1 MICPRCGAD
10 ASNGRK
16 FCGDCGSAL
25 PWHCAACGSE
35 NPPDKRFCGDCGS
48 AATAGALEP
57 GASPAPAPA
66 ASVAERRQLTVMFSD
81 LVGSTALGA
90 RLDPED
96 LREVIAAYHGC
107 VTGLAAKLGGF
118 VARYMGDGVLVYFGY
133 PKANEGDAEQAIR
146 AGLAIVKAVSHLNTV
161 AGPPG
166 TLSARVG
173 IATGL
178 VIVGDLIG
186 SGSSLESAVVGE
198 TPNLAARLQALAE
211 PGTVVIADSTR
222 NLTGGLFEYRDLGPA
237 NLKGLGSIRPWAVLG
252 EKAIDSRFEALRS
265 SQVSLVGREEELALL
280 LRRWQ
285 QAKSGEGRV
294 MLLSGEPGI
303 GKSRLIA
310 ALEQSLGN
318 APPERLRF
326 VCSPHYQDTPLHPI
340 IRQFERSARFHND
353 DPPVAKRD
361 KLRRLLGRGA
371 RDTDVALLA
380 DLLSIPGAAEDL
392 PRTLTPRHQ
401 KEMTFAAIL
410 RYLAAFARRT
420 PLLAVIEDIHWADPT
435 TRELLDAQ
443 IEAVERLPMLLII
456 TTRPEP
462 PPSWATHPVVT
473 VQMLGGLH
481 HRQAASLINEVTG
494 DQALPPD
501 VIERIITHADG
512 VPLFIEELTKTV
524 VEKGLLRKDGE
535 RLAPTEPLSVDV
547 VPTSLQASLMAR
559 LDRLAAGKEVAQV
572 GSVIGRDFSFEML
585 LIISAVPAKR
595 LEDALAQLVETG
607 LATARGQPPEAS
619 YSFKHALVQDAAYAS
634 MLRDRRRELH
644 LRLGETLEKNA
655 ANGATTDP
663 QLIAWH
669 FSEAGAP
676 DRSIDYY
683 LKAAERATGR
693 FALNE
698 MVSHLRKGLRQLE
711 YLPES
716 PSRLR
721 RELDLQVALG
731 RALID
736 RQGSG
741 SEEVRAAFERAREL
755 CLALEDTRQL
765 LVVFDG
771 LVLNYH
777 FAHSDSEKMLG
788 YAEELLEIGRRTENA
803 MALLWAR
810 RCRCAA
816 NWLQGR
822 FEQARHDMQ
831 LVINMYESRQDGF
844 EDRWMPRD
852 PKVSTCTALGIC
864 LTALGYPDS
873 GAAATREGVRHAES
887 LNHVVSLILGLRRAC
902 VRGMMLRD
910 TAGVLD
916 LSDRLLVLNTEHETF
931 VGVRESAIFH
941 GWAQLHAKRDPALLK
956 RVQASLEQLDASK
969 HWVLLPF
976 LLTSVAEVMGENRD
990 HAGAAALLDRAAEL
1004 VSLTGEQWC
1013 EAEILRLKARFG
1025 ARDPEAAVALLQAS
1039 LAKAREQGAK
1049 IWELRAATTLA
1060 EVLRTQG
1067 KLAGARE
1074 VLAPVYAWFT
1084 EGFNAP
1090 DLVAAR
1096 ALLADLGRQPS
1107 AASSG

>member
-1 MICPRCGAD
+1 
-10 ASNGRK
+10 
-16 FCGDCGSAL
+16 
-25 PWHCAACGSE
+25 
-35 NPPDKRFCGDCGS
+35 
-48 AATAGALEP
+48 
-57 GASPAPAPA
+57 
-66 ASVAERRQLTVMFSD
+66 MFSD

-133 PKANEGDAEQAIR
+133 PKANEDDAEQAIR

-198 TPNLAARLQALAE
+198 TPNLAARLQAMAE

-265 SQVSLVGREEELALL
+265 IQMSLVGREEELALL

-285 QAKSGEGRV
+285 QAKSGDGRV
-294 MLLSGEPGI
+294 VLLSGEPGI

-310 ALEQSLGN
+310 ALEQSLSN

-340 IRQFERSARFHND
+340 IRQFERSARFQND
-353 DPPVAKRD
+353 DPPVVKRD

-371 RDTDVALLA
+371 RDADIALLG

-410 RYLAAFARRT
+410 RYLAALARRT
-420 PLLAVIEDIHWADPT
+420 PLLAVLEDIHWADPT
-435 TRELLDAQ
+435 TRELLEAQ
-443 IEAVERLPMLLII
+443 IEAVERSPMLLVI
-456 TTRPEP
+456 TSRPDP

-494 DQALPPD
+494 AHALPAD
-501 VIERIITHADG
+501 VVERIITHADG

-524 VEKGLLRKDGE
+524 VEKGLSRKDGE
-535 RLAPTEPLSVDV
+535 PLAPAEPLSVDV

-559 LDRLAAGKEVAQV
+559 LDRLAGGKEVAQI
-572 GSVIGRDFSFEML
+572 GSVIGRDFSFGML
-585 LIISAVPAKR
+585 MAISGVPAKR
-595 LEDALAQLVETG
+595 LEDALGQLVQTG

-644 LRLGETLEKNA
+644 LRLGETLEKNG

-669 FSEAGAP
+669 FSEAGAA

-711 YLPES
+711 FLPES

-736 RQGSG
+736 HQGSG

-755 CLALEDTRQL
+755 CLAIEDTRQL
-765 LVVFDG
+765 LAVFDG

-777 FAHSDSEKMLG
+777 FTHSDSEKMLG
-788 YAEELLEIGRRTENA
+788 YAEELLEIGRRTGNA
-803 MALLWAR
+803 LALLWAR
-810 RCRCAA
+810 RCRCSA
-816 NWLQGR
+816 NWLQGN
-822 FEQARHDMQ
+822 FEQARDDMQ

-844 EDRWMPRD
+844 EDRWMARD

-873 GAAATREGVRHAES
+873 GAAMTREGVRHAES

-910 TAGVLD
+910 THGVLD

-941 GWAQLHAKRDPALLK
+941 GWAQLHGRRDPALLK
-956 RVQASLEQLDASK
+956 RVQTSLEQLDASK

-976 LLTSVAEVMGENRD
+976 FMTSVAEVMGENRD

-1004 VSLTGEQWC
+1004 VGLTGEQWC
-1013 EAEILRLKARFG
+1013 EPEIFRLKARFG
-1025 ARDPEAAVALLQAS
+1025 VRDPDAAIALLQAS

-1049 IWELRAATTLA
+1049 LWELRTATTLA
-1060 EVLRTQG
+1060 EVLRAQG
-1067 KLAGARE
+1067 NLVAARE
-1074 VLAPVYAWFT
+1074 GLTPVYAWFT
-1084 EGFNAP
+1084 EGSNAP

-1096 ALLADLGRQPS
+1096 ALLADLGQQPG
-1107 AASSG
+1107 ASPSG

>member
-16 FCGDCGSAL
+16 FCGDCGSPL
-25 PWHCAACGSE
+25 PWRCAACGSE
-35 NPPDKRFCGDCGS
+35 NPPDKRFCSECGT
-48 AATAGALEP
+48 AATAGAVEP
-57 GASPAPAPA
+57 GASSAPAPA

-81 LVGSTALGA
+81 LVGSTALGT

-96 LREVIAAYHGC
+96 LRDVIAAYHGC

-198 TPNLAARLQALAE
+198 TPNLAARLQAMTE

-237 NLKGLGSIRPWAVLG
+237 SLKGLGSIRPWAVLG

-265 SQVSLVGREEELALL
+265 SQASLVGREEELALL

-285 QAKSGEGRV
+285 QAKSGDGRV
-294 MLLSGEPGI
+294 VLLSGEPGI

-310 ALEQSLGN
+310 ALEQSLSN

-326 VCSPHYQDTPLHPI
+326 VCSPHYQDAPLHPI
-340 IRQFERSARFHND
+340 IRQFERSARFQND

-371 RDTDVALLA
+371 RDADIALLG

-420 PLLAVIEDIHWADPT
+420 PLLAVLEDIHWADPT

-501 VIERIITHADG
+501 VVERIITHADG

-535 RLAPTEPLSVDV
+535 RLLPAEPLSVDV

-585 LIISAVPAKR
+585 LAVSAVPAKR
-595 LEDALAQLVETG
+595 LEDALGQLVETG

-644 LRLGETLEKNA
+644 LRLGETLEKNS

-698 MVSHLRKGLRQLE
+698 MVSHLRKGLRQHE
-711 YLPES
+711 FLPES

-736 RQGSG
+736 HQGSG
-741 SEEVRAAFERAREL
+741 SEEVRAAFERAREI
-755 CLALEDTRQL
+755 CLELEDTRQL

-777 FAHSDSEKMLG
+777 FTHSDSEKMLG
-788 YAEELLEIGRRTENA
+788 YAEELFEVGRRTGNA
-803 MALLWAR
+803 LALLWAR
-810 RCRCAA
+810 RCRSAA

-844 EDRWMPRD
+844 EDRWMARD
-852 PKVSTCTALGIC
+852 PKVSTYTALGIC
-864 LTALGYPDS
+864 LTALGYPDAS
-873 GAAATREGVRHAES
+873 ATMTLEGVRHAES
-887 LNHVVSLILGLRRAC
+887 RNHVVSLILGLRRAC

-910 TAGVLD
+910 THGVLD

-941 GWAQLHAKRDPALLK
+941 GWAQLHGRRDPALLK
-956 RVQASLEQLDASK
+956 RVQTSLEQLDASK

-976 LLTSVAEVMGENRD
+976 FMTSVAEVMGENRD

-1025 ARDPEAAVALLQAS
+1025 ARDPDAAVALLQAS

-1049 IWELRAATTLA
+1049 IWELRTATTLA
-1060 EVLRTQG
+1060 EVLRAQG
-1067 KLAGARE
+1067 NLAAARE

-1107 AASSG
+1107 ASSSG